1 MINKKRVIS
10 YLVVLLIIAFVP
22 ISVFAGAQEESEVVK
37 VGFIGPLTG
46 PNAAQGVGARNSF
59 DLAIQQANASGE
71 FSYTIEMVS
80 MDDASNPGTG
90 ASVAMKL
97 VADSDL
103 VIASG
108 HWNSPVARATIP
120 IFKDSEIPL
129 VIWGAIGSDL
139 TSPENYPIVTRVCPT
154 EVQENLPL
162 AKFMMD
168 DMGIKRW
175 AIISDTSSY
184 GKGNTKA
191 WQDEA
196 ASRSG
201 VEIISVDEVQVGQT
215 DFKAILSKIKDMKP
229 DAVYF
234 GGVVM
239 EGALIRRQMNDVGMG
254 STMMAAISGMWDDKF
269 IEVATPALAEGVVV
283 TKPGIALSKAPMGQD
298 FIAAYEAAGFREPY
312 GAYGPYAY
320 DAAQVILDALKQVGP
335 DSAKLIDT
343 VVNIESEGLFG
354 KTSFNEFGQTENIAV
369 TVYIVDDGKWVDYDN
384 SSYFSGKKSF

>member
-1 MINKKRVIS
+1 MFDVKKAG
-10 YLVVLLIIAFVP
+10 LLILIVMLAVSTGFLT
-22 ISVFAGAQEESEVVK
+22 AGGQQEGQVVK

-59 DLAIQQANASGE
+59 ELAIRQANESGD
-71 FSYTIEMVS
+71 FDYTIEMVA

-90 ASVAMKL
+90 ASAAMSL
-97 VADSDL
+97 VADDDM

-120 IFKDSEIPL
+120 IFKDNEIPMI
-129 VIWGAIGSDL
+129 VWGAIGSDL
-139 TSPENYPIVTRVCPT
+139 TSPENYPIITRVCPT
-154 EVQENLPL
+154 EVQENVPL
-162 AKFMMD
+162 AEFMMD
-168 DMGIKRW
+168 DMGIKKW

-184 GKGNTKA
+184 GKGNTAA
-191 WQDEA
+191 WQAEA

-201 VEIISVDEVQVGQT
+201 IEIISVDEVQVGQT
-215 DFKAILSKIKDMKP
+215 DFKAILSKVKNMNP

-254 STMMAAISGMWDDKF
+254 DITMAAISGMWDDKF
-269 IEVATPALAEGVVV
+269 IEVATPELAEGCVV

-298 FIAAYEAAGFREPY
+298 FVAAYEAAGFSEPF

-320 DAAQVILDALKQVGP
+320 DAAQVILDALKAVGP
-335 DSAKLIDT
+335 DSAALIDAVAGIT
-343 VVNIESEGLFG
+343 SEGLFG
-354 KTSFNEFGQTENIAV
+354 TTTFNSFGQTENVAV
-369 TVYIVDDGKWVDYDN
+369 TVYVVDDGKWVDYD
-384 SSYFSGKKSF
+384 SSAYKSGSKTF